1 MPNPSATLASP
12 PATKAVRTLPLR
24 LGARGLQADAAADLT
39 PAQRRC
45 MVTGI
50 LALHMAG
57 AWGLMQVDAVR
68 NMVLQ
73 AAPMFIDVITPEAP
87 PTPPAPPPPS
97 SPVKPLPLPTPL
109 PVIAAAPSPAP
120 AVFTVPAVVPDPA
133 PDPAPAPLLT
143 VPTLVATP
151 PAPPPP
157 APPPAPKTIP
167 ASAVQYIEA
176 PAVTYPRLSKRNAEA
191 GLVVVR
197 AYIDAA
203 GGAPRTVQVNTSSG
217 FARLDEA
224 ALVAVQ
230 KARFK
235 PYTEGGRPVEGWA
248 LIPINF
254 ELEK

>member
-1 MPNPSATLASP
+1 
-12 PATKAVRTLPLR
+12 
-24 LGARGLQADAAADLT
+24 
-39 PAQRRC
+39 

-133 PDPAPAPLLT
+133 PAPLLT

-203 GGAPRTVQVNTSSG
+203 GGAPRRVQVNTSSG

-235 PYTEGGRPVEGWA
+235 PYTEGGQPVEGWA